1 MLFTTVAKKIKKA
14 FDIIMLGATILKS
27 YILGIFKQGIHKAE
41 SNIQLCLTLPRRKI
55 ASLDWDSKQA
65 IRGK

>member
-1 MLFTTVAKKIKKA
+1 
-14 FDIIMLGATILKS
+14 MLGATILKS